1 MNIGIDID
9 NVISNFDDELLK
21 EYLIHDKKLRGAG
34 IINKEA
40 CHIRNEMFD
49 WSKEE
54 DNNFY
59 YANIQRI
66 AMNLKPLHNCKYFID
81 KLISDGNKI
90 YIISGRNN
98 GEYDN
103 PIKVT
108 KDWLKKYE
116 IKYDNIFLTDA
127 YDKKAKTS
135 ICINNNIDIMIEDN
149 VSICKDLKENGI
161 KIMMMETRFN
171 KNTKGFEM
179 VSSWEEIY
187 SKICA
192 LYPKKKI
199 EKINVIL
206 DTDTYNECDDQFA
219 LSYMIKSQDRFNVEA
234 ITIAPYHHD
243 NSISIYEGTE
253 KSYEEVEKI
262 CKYLNFES
270 KNKVFKGSTDYVCNG
285 YYEKTEAVKKII
297 EVANKN
303 EKTYIMAIGALTN
316 IAIALKKEPKIIDK
330 IEVIW
335 LGGNSILSKN
345 NDEFNFRQDVQAVKE
360 VFNSKVKLTVIPCKN
375 VASNLTTSIYELE
388 HYLKDKNGLCNYLC
402 SRFYNDGKHGI
413 TPRRV
418 IWDIS
423 VIAYLINKDWFYVTT
438 VNCPNINE
446 DTSYEINT
454 NNHKIDIV
462 NYIDVNKV
470 YNDLFQKLGG

>member
-9 NVISNFDDELLK
+9 NVISNFDDVLLK
-21 EYLIHDKKLRGAG
+21 EYLIHDKKLRGSG

-40 CHIRNEMFD
+40 NYIRNGMFD

-59 YANIQRI
+59 YSNIQRI
-66 AMNLKPLHNCKYFID
+66 AMNLKPLHNCKYFMD

-103 PIKVT
+103 SIKIT
-108 KDWLKKYE
+108 KDWLEKYE
-116 IKYDNIFLTDA
+116 IKYDNIFLTDV

-135 ICINNNIDIMIEDN
+135 ICVNNNIDIMIEDN
-149 VSICKDLKENGI
+149 VTICKDLKENGI
-161 KIMMMETRFN
+161 KVMMMETRFN

-179 VSSWEEIY
+179 VSSWEDIY
-187 SKICA
+187 SKICS
-192 LYPKKKI
+192 LYYKKKI
-199 EKINVIL
+199 DKINVIL

-253 KSYEEVEKI
+253 RSYEEVVKI
-262 CKYLNFES
+262 CKYLNFEI
-270 KNKVFKGSTDYVCNG
+270 KNKVFRGSTDYVCNG
-285 YYEKTEAVKKII
+285 SYEKAEAVEKII

-303 EKTYIMAIGALTN
+303 EKTYIMSIGALTN
-316 IAIALKKEPKIIDK
+316 IAIALKKEPKIINK

-345 NDEFNFRQDVQAVKE
+345 NDEFNFSQDVQAVKD
-360 VFNSKVKLTVIPCKN
+360 VFKSKVKLTIIPCKN
-375 VASNLTTSIYELE
+375 VASNLRTSIYELQY
-388 HYLKDKNGLCNYLC
+388 YLKDKNELCNYLC

-413 TPRRV
+413 QTRRV

-423 VIAYLINKDWFYVTT
+423 AVAYLVNKDWFEVTT
-438 VNCPNINE
+438 VNCPNIND
-446 DTSYEINT
+446 DTSYEVNT

-462 NYIDVNKV
+462 NYIDVDKV
-470 YNDLFQKLGG
+470 YNDLFKKLGG